1 VTRNPQLVLASAS
14 SRRSDILA
22 SLGVKFVVQPADVD
36 EQRLRDEQ
44 ASDMVL
50 RLACDKALSVA
61 GVIASPC
68 CVLGADTAVLI
79 DDAIFG
85 KPQDE
90 REGIAMLLQLSGRI
104 HTVLTGVVVVARG
117 AWSGAV
123 SSTEVRFREIDPD
136 EARRYWHSGEPCG
149 KAGGYAIQGYGGLF
163 VESISGSYTGV
174 VGLPVFETGK
184 LLRDAGIDVLPGKQ
198 YDR

>member
-1 VTRNPQLVLASAS
+1 MLASAS
-14 SRRSDILA
+14 PRRRDILT
-22 SLGVKFVVQPADVD
+22 SLGVEFIVQPANVD
-36 EQRLRDEQ
+36 EQRLRGEQ

-50 RLACDKALSVA
+50 RLARDKALSVA

-79 DDAIFG
+79 EDEVFG
-85 KPQDE
+85 KPRDE
-90 REGIAMLLQLSGRI
+90 GEGMAMLLQLSGRV
-104 HTVLTGVVVVARG
+104 HTVLTGVVVAVRG
-117 AWSGAV
+117 GCSGAV
-123 SSTEVRFREIDPD
+123 SSTDVRFREIDRD

-163 VESISGSYTGV
+163 VESMSGSYTGV

-184 LLRDAGIDVLPGKQ
+184 LLRDAGIDVLPGN
-198 YDR
+198 